1 MKSGTTYFALALMGL
16 GILAA
21 LPLAHLG
28 YAVLAGAAF
37 IAGML
42 MLWIMAI
49 ASLIRRVW
57 PSNGNGS

>member
-1 MKSGTTYFALALMGL
+1 MKSRTTYFALALTGM

-28 YAVLAGAAF
+28 YEVLAGAAF
-37 IAGML
+37 IVGML

-49 ASLIRRVW
+49 AGLIRRVW
-57 PSNGNGS
+57 RAKGNGS